1 MAGYYNKDELREQLE
16 VENIYDLIVELGGEP
31 EYTSFGLV
39 SQTICHN
46 EPGEGSR
53 KLYYYENSG
62 LFKCYTDCDDTF
74 DAFELVIKAIK
85 IQKHLDWELYDAM
98 CYIAE
103 FFGFAESARPEEQIQ
118 GLKDWELLKRYN
130 YKNNEHYQ
138 NFQIREIKEINPIIL
153 TRFAYLRISD
163 WEKEGISAEVCR
175 KNFIGYYPGNE
186 QITIPHFDINGK
198 LIGIRGRTLIEDDAE
213 RYGKYR
219 PLYINHI
226 LYNHPLSI
234 NLYNLNKSK
243 QNIMKVK
250 TAIIFE
256 SEKSCLMYQTI
267 YGMDKDISVACCG
280 SSVSN
285 YQIELLESLGVK
297 EVIIAFDRQFKEIGD
312 EEFKRLTNKII
323 NIKKKYGTKI
333 KITAI
338 FDKEMI
344 TPYKSSPIDQG
355 REIFEHLLENRIKD
369 F

>member
-1 MAGYYNKDELREQLE
+1 MAGYYNKDELKEQLE

-31 EYTSFGLV
+31 EYTSFGLI

-46 EPGEGSR
+46 LPGEGSR

-74 DAFELVIKAIK
+74 DAFELVIKAIA
-85 IQKHLDWELYDAM
+85 IQKHLNWELYDAM

-103 FFGFAESARPEEQIQ
+103 FFGFAESARPEDKTT
-118 GLKDWELLKRYN
+118 GLKDWDILKRYN
-130 YKNNEHYQ
+130 HKNEYHQ
-138 NFQIREIKEINPIIL
+138 NLSIREIKEINPIIL
-153 TRFAYLRISD
+153 TKFAYPRISN
-163 WEKEGISAEVCR
+163 WEEEGISAQVCR
-175 KNFIGYYPGNE
+175 KNLIGYYPGNE

-234 NLYNLNKSK
+234 NLYHLNKTK
-243 QNIMKVK
+243 ENIKK
-250 TAIIFE
+250 SGAAIIFE
-256 SEKSCLMYQTI
+256 SEKSTLLYESI
-267 YGMDKDISVACCG
+267 YGANRDISVACCG
-280 SSVSN
+280 SSISN

-312 EEFKRLTNKII
+312 DEFRRLTNKII
-323 NIKKKYGTKI
+323 NIKRKYGNKI

-355 REIFEHLLENRIKD
+355 REIFEYLLENRIKD

>member
-1 MAGYYNKDELREQLE
+1 MSGYYNKDELKEQLE

-31 EYTSFGLV
+31 EYTSFGLI

-46 EPGEGSR
+46 LPGEGSR

-74 DAFELVIKAIK
+74 DAFELVIKAIA
-85 IQKHLDWELYDAM
+85 IQKHLNWELYDAM

-103 FFGFAESARPEEQIQ
+103 FFGFAESARPEDKAT
-118 GLKDWELLKRYN
+118 GLKDWDILKRYN
-130 YKNNEHYQ
+130 HKNEYYQ
-138 NFQIREIKEINPIIL
+138 NLSIREIKEINPIIL
-153 TRFAYLRISD
+153 TKFAYPRISN
-163 WEKEGISAEVCR
+163 WEEEGISVEVCR
-175 KNFIGYYPGNE
+175 KNLIGYYPGNE

-234 NLYNLNKSK
+234 NLYHLNKTK
-243 QNIMKVK
+243 DNIKK
-250 TAIIFE
+250 SGTAIIFE
-256 SEKSCLMYQTI
+256 SEKSTLLYESI
-267 YGMDKDISVACCG
+267 YGANRDISVACCG
-280 SSVSN
+280 SSISN

-297 EVIIAFDRQFKEIGD
+297 EVVIAFDRQFKEIGD
-312 EEFKRLTNKII
+312 DEFKRLTNKII
-323 NIKKKYGTKI
+323 NIKRKYGNKI
-333 KITAI
+333 KITTI

-355 REIFEHLLENRIKD
+355 REIFEYLLENRIKD